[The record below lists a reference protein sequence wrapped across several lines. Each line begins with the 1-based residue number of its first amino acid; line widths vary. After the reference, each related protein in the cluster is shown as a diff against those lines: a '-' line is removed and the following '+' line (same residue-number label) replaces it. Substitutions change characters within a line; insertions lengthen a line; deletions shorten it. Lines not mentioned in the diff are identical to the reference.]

1 MDRTELN
8 RREFQR
14 LGAAALGGMMLGAA
28 GLTSVARADEN
39 PLLSDPHVCRGI
51 NTCKGKGASGKNDCA
66 GQGTCATAEKHT
78 CHAANQC
85 KGQGGCGAHPGE
97 NACKGQGA
105 CNVPL
110 KPAIWGKARKRF
122 EQLMTAEKKP
132 FGKAPKG

>member
-28 GLTSVARADEN
+28 GLSSVARAAEN

-51 NTCKGKGASGKNDCA
+51 NTCKGKGASKSNDCA

-110 KPAIWGKARKRF
+110 KPAIWKKARARF
-122 EQLMTAEKKP
+122 EQLMKAEKKP